1 VAATDDLIPLFPMHA
16 VLFPGAALP
25 LHVFEERYRLL
36 VRERRDFGV
45 LLIRQGWEVGP
56 GNGEDTFDIGTL
68 ATFEEVDPLPGGRF
82 FVLVRGCRRF
92 RLQSLSRGKPYLEG
106 QVEWL
111 EDPPKP
117 ARPRLLHLLRRY
129 LEAYGVE
136 LSGDLA
142 ARKGTR
148 AVWLAGSLLQVET
161 AKRQELLECGD
172 PMLAEQL
179 VSDELIKLDGV
190 GQLEPV
196 RPLKVSPN

>member
-1 VAATDDLIPLFPMHA
+1 MAATDDLIPLFPMHA

-45 LLIRQGWEVGP
+45 LLIRHGWEVGA

-68 ATFEEVDPLPGGRF
+68 ATFEEVDPLPGGRY
-82 FVLVRGCRRF
+82 FVLVRGGRRF
-92 RLQSLSRGKPYLEG
+92 RLRSLSRDKAYLQGE
-106 QVEWL
+106 VEWL
-111 EDPPKP
+111 EDPPQA

-172 PMLAEQL
+172 PMVAEQL